1 MATEKLN
8 QAQRKQALDDLNAG
22 LDNPWAIEDE
32 KLTNAFEF
40 EDFVK
45 AFSFMTGV
53 AMEAE
58 AMNHHPEWSNVWNQV
73 DIALT
78 THEVG
83 GISKLDF
90 ELAAKIEALR
100 S

>member
-8 QAQRKQALDDLNAG
+8 AAERQQALNDLNAD
-22 LDNPWAIEDE
+22 LERPWAVEEE
-32 KLTNAFEF
+32 KLVKAFEF
-40 EDFVK
+40 ENFVQ

-58 AMNHHPEWSNVWNQV
+58 TMNHHPEWSNVWNQV

-78 THEVG
+78 THEAG
-83 GISKLDF
+83 GISALDF

-100 S
+100 

>member
-8 QAQRKQALDDLNAG
+8 EAARQQALDDLNAG
-22 LDNPWAIEDE
+22 LEDPWTLEE
-32 KLTNAFEF
+32 ETLTKSFEF
-40 EDFVK
+40 ENFVH

-78 THEVG
+78 THEAG
-83 GISKLDF
+83 GISELDF
-90 ELAAKIEALR
+90 ELATRIEALI
-100 S
+100 

>member
-1 MATEKLN
+1 MATEKLSHAE
-8 QAQRKQALDDLNAG
+8 QQQALDDLNAD
-22 LDNPWAIEDE
+22 LESSWAIEE
-32 KLTNAFEF
+32 KMLVKSFEF
-40 EDFVK
+40 EDFVR

-73 DIALT
+73 DVALT
-78 THEVG
+78 THEAG
-83 GISKLDF
+83 GISELDF

-100 S
+100 